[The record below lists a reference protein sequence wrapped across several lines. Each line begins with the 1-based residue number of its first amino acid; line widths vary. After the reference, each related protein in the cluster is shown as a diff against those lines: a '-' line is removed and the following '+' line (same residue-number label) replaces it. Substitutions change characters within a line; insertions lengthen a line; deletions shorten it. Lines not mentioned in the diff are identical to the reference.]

1 MIAALPIVLLT
12 LAALAS
18 ETILAQIPP
27 PPADLE
33 RRVADLF
40 RRAADIP
47 AGSAAAVTL
56 SKEFTE
62 AGAAYLARGDPGR
75 ATELLERAYGL
86 DVENGLAL
94 AELTLADVRL
104 ENFDA
109 AAFYLRLAEQQ
120 SARSPPEIY
129 RVLGEVYDSLHRLE
143 DAALAWEQYQRLGGD
158 DPQILQQ
165 LARVRRE
172 QSVAAGQNSL
182 SGEEFSFYWDPS
194 IPEATVT
201 RVAQRLSA
209 DYVEQ
214 AEFFGTRLPAS
225 QVVVLYAGRAYFSL
239 VSAPDWVSGVFDGKI
254 RVSVDPDG
262 GLTGDLAAVLSH
274 ELAHAFVRYASA
286 DLAPGWL
293 HEGLAQWWEGK
304 RITRSEIHDLFKKRS
319 PRTLAEMEGN
329 LARRGDRA
337 AARANYAEALA
348 VIEYLMER
356 HGAGSVA
363 CVVRDLGTG
372 RGLAEALRLETGLTP
387 EELFRRWKEW
397 ARLTRAADRTAAN
410 P

>member
-1 MIAALPIVLLT
+1 VLAALSIVLLA
-12 LAALAS
+12 LAAPATGAQAS
-18 ETILAQIPP
+18 PSARE
-27 PPADLE
+27 LE
-33 RRVADLF
+33 RRVTDLF
-40 RRAADIP
+40 RRAAGIP
-47 AGSAAAVTL
+47 PGSAAAITL

-62 AGAAYLARGDPGR
+62 TGAAYLSRGDPGR
-75 ATELLERAYGL
+75 ASELLERAYGL

-94 AELTLADVRL
+94 AELTLASVRL
-104 ENFDA
+104 ENFET

-129 RVLGEVYDSLHRLE
+129 RVLGDVYDSLHRLE

-158 DPQILQQ
+158 DPQTLQR
-165 LARVRRE
+165 LARARRE
-172 QSVAAGQNSL
+172 LSVASEQHSL
-182 SGEEFSFYWDPS
+182 SGKEFSFFWDPS
-194 IPEATVT
+194 IPEATVA

-209 DYVEQ
+209 EYEEQ

-239 VSAPDWVSGVFDGKI
+239 VAVPDWVSGVFDGKI

-262 GLTGDLAAVLSH
+262 GLTAELAAVLSH

-304 RITRSEIHDLFKKRS
+304 RITQSEIHDLFRGRS
-319 PRTLAEMEGN
+319 PHTLAEMEGN
-329 LARRGDRA
+329 LARHGDRA
-337 AARANYAEALA
+337 ASRTNYMQALA
-348 VIEYLMER
+348 VIEYLLER
-356 HGAGSVA
+356 HGAGAIA
-363 CVVRDLGTG
+363 CIVRDLGAG
-372 RGLAEALRLETGLTP
+372 RSLPEALRLETGSTP

-397 ARLTRAADRTAAN
+397 AKL
-410 P
+410 

>member
-1 MIAALPIVLLT
+1 VLAVLSIVFLA
-12 LAALAS
+12 LAAPATAAQAS
-18 ETILAQIPP
+18 PSARE
-27 PPADLE
+27 LE
-33 RRVADLF
+33 RRVTDLF
-40 RRAADIP
+40 RRAAGTP
-47 AGSAAAVTL
+47 PGSAAAVTL

-62 AGAAYLARGDPGR
+62 TGAAYLSRGDPGR
-75 ATELLERAYGL
+75 ASELLERAYGL

-94 AELTLADVRL
+94 AELTLASVRL
-104 ENFDA
+104 ESFET

-129 RVLGEVYDSLHRLE
+129 RVLGEVYDSLHRLD

-158 DPQILQQ
+158 DPQTLQR
-165 LARVRRE
+165 LARARRE
-172 QSVAAGQNSL
+172 LSVASGQHSL

-194 IPEATVT
+194 IPEATVAQ
-201 RVAQRLSA
+201 VARRLSA
-209 DYVEQ
+209 EYEEQ

-239 VSAPDWVSGVFDGKI
+239 VAAPDWVSGVFDGKI

-262 GLTGDLAAVLSH
+262 GLTAELASVLSH

-293 HEGLAQWWEGK
+293 HEGLAQWWEGR
-304 RITRSEIHDLFKKRS
+304 RITRDEIHDLFRGRS
-319 PRTLAEMEGN
+319 PHTLAEMEGN
-329 LARRGDRA
+329 LARHGDRA
-337 AARANYAEALA
+337 ASRTNYMQALA

-363 CVVRDLGTG
+363 CIVRDLGASRSLT
-372 RGLAEALRLETGLTP
+372 EALRLETGLTP
-387 EELFRRWKEW
+387 EELFRRWKAW
-397 ARLTRAADRTAAN
+397 AKL
-410 P
+410 

>member
-1 MIAALPIVLLT
+1 MLAALSIVLLA
-12 LAALAS
+12 LAAPATGAQAS
-18 ETILAQIPP
+18 PSARE
-27 PPADLE
+27 LE
-33 RRVADLF
+33 RRVTDLF
-40 RRAADIP
+40 RRAAGIP
-47 AGSAAAVTL
+47 PGSAAAITL

-62 AGAAYLARGDPGR
+62 TGAAYLSRGDPGR
-75 ATELLERAYGL
+75 ASELFERAYGL

-94 AELTLADVRL
+94 AELTLASVRL
-104 ENFDA
+104 ENFET

-129 RVLGEVYDSLHRLE
+129 RVLGDIYDSLHRLE

-158 DPQILQQ
+158 DPQTLQR
-165 LARVRRE
+165 LARARRE
-172 QSVAAGQNSL
+172 RSVASEQHSL
-182 SGEEFSFYWDPS
+182 SGKEFSFYWDPS
-194 IPEATVT
+194 IPEATVAW
-201 RVAQRLSA
+201 VAQRLSA
-209 DYVEQ
+209 EYEEQ

-239 VSAPDWVSGVFDGKI
+239 VAVPDWVSGVFDGKI

-262 GLTGDLAAVLSH
+262 GLTAELAAVLSH

-304 RITRSEIHDLFKKRS
+304 RITRGEIHDLFRGR
-319 PRTLAEMEGN
+319 PPHTLAEMEGN
-329 LARRGDRA
+329 LARHGDRA
-337 AARANYAEALA
+337 ASRTNYMQALA

-356 HGAGSVA
+356 HGAGAIA
-363 CVVRDLGTG
+363 CIVRDLGAG
-372 RGLAEALRLETGLTP
+372 RSLPEALRLETGSTP

-397 ARLTRAADRTAAN
+397 AKL
-410 P
+410 

>member
-1 MIAALPIVLLT
+1 VLAALSIVLLA
-12 LAALAS
+12 LAAPATGAQAS
-18 ETILAQIPP
+18 PSARE
-27 PPADLE
+27 LE
-33 RRVADLF
+33 RRVTDLF
-40 RRAADIP
+40 RRAAGIP
-47 AGSAAAVTL
+47 PGSAAAVTL

-62 AGAAYLARGDPGR
+62 TGAAYLSRGDPGR
-75 ATELLERAYGL
+75 ASELLERAYGL

-94 AELTLADVRL
+94 AELTLASVRL
-104 ENFDA
+104 ENFET

-129 RVLGEVYDSLHRLE
+129 RVLGDVYDSLHRLE

-158 DPQILQQ
+158 DPQTLQR
-165 LARVRRE
+165 LARARRE
-172 QSVAAGQNSL
+172 LSVASEQHSL
-182 SGEEFSFYWDPS
+182 SGKEFSFYWDPS
-194 IPEATVT
+194 IPEATVA

-209 DYVEQ
+209 EYEEQ

-239 VSAPDWVSGVFDGKI
+239 VAVPDWVSGVFDGKI

-262 GLTGDLAAVLSH
+262 GLTAELAAVLSH

-304 RITRSEIHDLFKKRS
+304 RITRGEIHDLFRGR
-319 PRTLAEMEGN
+319 PPHTLAEMEGN
-329 LARRGDRA
+329 LARHGDRA
-337 AARANYAEALA
+337 ASRTNYMQALA

-356 HGAGSVA
+356 HGAGAIA
-363 CVVRDLGTG
+363 CIVRDLGAG
-372 RGLAEALRLETGLTP
+372 RSLPEALRLETGSTP

-397 ARLTRAADRTAAN
+397 AKL
-410 P
+410 